1 MQKGEFETTDSLF
14 EAKLTGKNL
23 IPSLRHA

>member
-1 MQKGEFETTDSLF
+1 MQKSEFKTSDSLF